1 MRRIFALATAL
12 LGMLAITA
20 VAIAGQAGPSPSGQ
34 TQVMDAAHS
43 PNKASKKK
51 KPVGTNV
58 TITISLSKTDGSK
71 PSPTTHTTVTLPA
84 GMQLNYTKFPQCD
97 QNKLAAQG
105 PKGCP
110 GKSKVGAGSIKANA
124 QPVVTDPVG
133 GTVTAFNGKNKTYL
147 LYVVPELSSPLIIPG
162 KLKGTKK
169 NPILDFAVPLVPT
182 LPGQPNATLTYFQ
195 VKTGKKKIKKG
206 GKTYWYIANPTK
218 CPSGGWP
225 WKLAFTYENGETLTP
240 TDNATCKK

>member
-12 LGMLAITA
+12 LGVLAITA

-34 TQVMDAAHS
+34 VQTLEASHS
-43 PNKASKKK
+43 SNKASTKK

-58 TITISLSKTDGSK
+58 TIALTLSKTDGTK
-71 PSPTTHTTVTLPA
+71 PSPTTHTTVTLPT

-97 QNKLAAQG
+97 QNKLASQG
-105 PKGCP
+105 PSGCP
-110 GKSKVGAGSIKANA
+110 SKSKVGSGSLKANA
-124 QPVVTDPVG
+124 APVIAEVG

-147 LYVVPELSSPLIIPG
+147 LYIVPEISSPLIIPG

-169 NPILDFAVPLVPT
+169 KPILDFVVPLVPT
-182 LPGQPNATLTYFQ
+182 LPGQPNATLTEFT

-206 GKTYWYIANPTK
+206 KKTYWYIANPTK

>member
-12 LGMLAITA
+12 LGVLAITA
-20 VAIAGQAGPSPSGQ
+20 VAVAGQAGPSPSGQ
-34 TQVMDAAHS
+34 VQTLEASHS

-58 TITISLSKTDGSK
+58 TIALTLKKTDGSK

-105 PKGCP
+105 TKGCP
-110 GKSKVGAGSIKANA
+110 GKSKVGSGTLKANA

-169 NPILDFAVPLVPT
+169 KPILDFAVPLVPT
-182 LPGQPNATLTYFQ
+182 LPGQPNATLTEFT

-206 GKTYWYIANPTK
+206 KKTYWYIANPTK